1 MKIHLLAL
9 FTLKI
14 IFFAPINGQENIKYA
29 NHIGINVLSLKYVS
43 ENYIPTGFKL
53 HLPVGMT
60 FKKDYQHITA
70 RYSLNYDRTKT
81 EYKFT
86 GPDSYTG
93 FNYYTVSSI
102 SSGIQKNISFGKFS
116 MFYGLDLFG
125 NFSIYKVDYS
135 GGFTGQGLHEKSY
148 HLWVG
153 LSPVIGFQFNI
164 VPRVSLSFETNY
176 NLAFRIINTDYEQ
189 STNVNSFQHYINP
202 INALTIFY
210 NF

>member
-1 MKIHLLAL
+1 MKIHLLTL
-9 FTLKI
+9 FTLMI
-14 IFFAPINGQENIKYA
+14 IFFAPINGQDNIIYA

-43 ENYIPTGFKL
+43 ENYIPTGF
-53 HLPVGMT
+53 
-60 FKKDYQHITA
+60 
-70 RYSLNYDRTKT
+70 
-81 EYKFT
+81 
-86 GPDSYTG
+86 
-93 FNYYTVSSI
+93 NYYTVSSI
-102 SSGIQKNISFGKFS
+102 SSGIQKNINYGKFS
-116 MFYGLDLFG
+116 IFYGLDLFG

-135 GGFTGQGLHEKSY
+135 GGFTGQGLHEKFY

-189 STNVNSFQHYINP
+189 YTSVDSFQHYINP